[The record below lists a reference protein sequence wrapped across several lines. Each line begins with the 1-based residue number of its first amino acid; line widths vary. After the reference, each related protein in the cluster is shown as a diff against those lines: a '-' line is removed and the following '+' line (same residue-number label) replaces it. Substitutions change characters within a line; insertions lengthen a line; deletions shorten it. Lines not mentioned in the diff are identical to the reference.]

1 MNYYYE
7 IKVADF
13 LHLSSTIYLRSSK
26 RLNIKEVCNLLELE
40 DKNAYPLSSLKI
52 ISSSKF
58 FLKNLSWKIP
68 KLNSPD
74 EWDNYNTSV
83 ITL

>member
-1 MNYYYE
+1 MNYYE

-13 LHLSSTIYLRSSK
+13 LGFSSTIYLRSFK
-26 RLNIKEVCNLLELE
+26 RLNLKEVCNLLELE
-40 DKNAYPLSSLKI
+40 DKDAYPLSSLKI
-52 ISSSKF
+52 ISFSKF

-68 KLNSPD
+68 KLNSPN